1 MDVVESVY
9 NEKGGGYST
18 MSKSSVISVRLPSEV
33 VNWINERGGAS
44 LLKNVVYAYILTQTC
59 GVNSGKKGQLVRSII
74 DECVDSGISELSTEE
89 ENTTP
94 SLKFE

>member
-1 MDVVESVY
+1 
-9 NEKGGGYST
+9 

-33 VNWINERGGAS
+33 VNWVNERGGTA
-44 LLKNVVYAYILTQTC
+44 LLKNVLYAYILTQTC

-74 DECVDSGISELSTEE
+74 DECVDADIVELSTEE
-89 ENTTP
+89 ENTPP